1 MRLEVFTLGREFFHV
16 FVRYIL
22 VRPYLAMRM
31 GINRAHHGPS
41 VFEYLDSV
49 DEGQRS
55 KLKILFDPDVD
66 DPAYVGKVNA
76 RNGQIMTRREADDT
90 EDPALTLSNEETRL
104 VELLIRCVG

>member
-1 MRLEVFTLGREFFHV
+1 MSLEVFSLGREFFHV
-16 FVRYIL
+16 FVRYML

-31 GINRAHHGPS
+31 GITRAHHGPP

-66 DPAYVGKVNA
+66 DLAYVGKVNA
-76 RNGQIMTRREADDT
+76 RNSQIMTRGETDHTAH
-90 EDPALTLSNEETRL
+90 PALTLSNEETRL